1 MKRFIIL
8 IVTALAFASCGK
20 DGDGNGSILDENAYY
35 LKIFAAPEFSISE
48 VAVSYNGGTIFPEGY
63 PVPLTKD
70 WVQYLSDDDRPTR
83 LKITGKATKKIS
95 LKIQILYKKA
105 VIKEMSLPTDDN
117 GNLSNSIRLD
127 Y

>member
-1 MKRFIIL
+1 M
-8 IVTALAFASCGK
+8 
-20 DGDGNGSILDENAYY
+20 
-35 LKIFAAPEFSISE
+35 FAAPEFSISE

-117 GNLSNSIRLD
+117 GNLSDPIRLD